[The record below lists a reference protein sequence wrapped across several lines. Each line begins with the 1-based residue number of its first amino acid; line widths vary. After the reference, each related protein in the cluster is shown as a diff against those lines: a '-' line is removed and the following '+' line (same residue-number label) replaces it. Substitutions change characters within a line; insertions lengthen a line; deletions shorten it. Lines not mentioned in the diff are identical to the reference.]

1 MTFAEFQNYYCTK
14 WRKPNPLPWQTAM
27 EALCYYITTDI
38 PANTSATLEF
48 GTTNSVE
55 LTGDG
60 TPENPFVFKFVLSTS
75 DVVNRGLTPTK
86 LRSMIEG
93 EAKNIYVE
101 QTNNGIKIALDD
113 ALKSRLD
120 KMFGDLPV
128 VGVSLGEPY
137 VPILDANANRKIA
150 KLGDGLSY
158 ENDTLKV
165 TGGTGGGGTQFYKHV
180 VVTASGATITVITTR
195 KTAYA
200 VGAFLGQAVAGD
212 VTAVRAS
219 ISSSGGALFIG
230 PIVEKSSTCGIIYR
244 DSDALPAKIN
254 YRDFTAE
261 GPISSDTVTP
271 L

>member
-1 MTFAEFQNYYCTK
+1 MTFAEFQNYYCNK
-14 WRKPNPLPWQTAM
+14 WRKPNPLPWQSAM

-48 GTTNSVE
+48 GATNSVE

-60 TPENPFVFKFVLSTS
+60 TPENPFVFKFVLSAS
-75 DVVNRGLTPTK
+75 DVVNRGLTPAK

-93 EAKNIYVE
+93 EASNIDVE
-101 QTNNGIKIALDD
+101 RTTNGLKIRIDPDL
-113 ALKSRLD
+113 RLRLN
-120 KMFGDLPV
+120 KMFGDLPPA
-128 VGVSLGEPY
+128 GIALGEPY
-137 VPILDANANRKIA
+137 LPILDANANRKMA

-165 TGGTGGGGTQFYKHV
+165 TGGTGGGTQFYKHV
-180 VVTASGATITVITTR
+180 VVVATGATITIVTTR
-195 KTAYA
+195 ATPYS
-200 VGAFLGQAVAGD
+200 VGAFLGQAASGD
-212 VTAVRAS
+212 VTALRAS
-219 ISSSGGALFIG
+219 FSRDGATFFG

-244 DSDALPAKIN
+244 ESGTSTTQIVIA